1 VARQTTITPQT
12 LKPGNISRNFGVK
25 ADVEVPMSMTSASSK
40 EPRAEINV
48 TPLIDVLLVL
58 LIIFMVIQP
67 IAVRGLDTLV
77 PQPPKSP
84 KQAEQPK
91 AIVVQVLGD
100 REHGVTYKINQTSLN
115 KLDIQP
121 RLSQIFATRT
131 DKSIFIQ
138 GDATLDFS
146 LVADVIDYGHQAGVV
161 NIGLITQRATGLQPT
176 K

>member
-1 VARQTTITPQT
+1 
-12 LKPGNISRNFGVK
+12 
-25 ADVEVPMSMTSASSK
+25 MSMPSGTNK
-40 EPRAEINV
+40 ELRADINV

-77 PQPPKSP
+77 PQPPKVP
-84 KQAEQPK
+84 DQIDQPQ
-91 AIVVQVLGD
+91 AIVVEVLGD
-100 REHGVTYKINQTSLN
+100 RDHGVTYKINQISLN

-138 GDATLDFS
+138 GDSTLDFS
-146 LVADVIDYGHQAGVV
+146 SIADIIDYGHRAGID
-161 NIGLITQRATGLQPT
+161 NIGIITPRSAAQTR
-176 K
+176 

>member
-1 VARQTTITPQT
+1 MEDP
-12 LKPGNISRNFGVK
+12 
-25 ADVEVPMSMTSASSK
+25 PMSMTSATSK
-40 EPRAEINV
+40 ELRADINV

-84 KQAEQPK
+84 EQVNRPR
-91 AIVVQVLGD
+91 AIIVQVLGD

-115 KLDIQP
+115 KLEIQP
-121 RLSQIFATRT
+121 LLSRLFATRT

-146 LVADVIDYGHQAGVV
+146 SIAEIIDYSHQAGIDT
-161 NIGLITQRATGLQPT
+161 IGIITPRAMTPT
-176 K
+176 EPR

>member
-1 VARQTTITPQT
+1 
-12 LKPGNISRNFGVK
+12 
-25 ADVEVPMSMTSASSK
+25 MSMTSGTSK
-40 EPRAEINV
+40 ELRADINV

-84 KQAEQPK
+84 EQADQPQ

-100 REHGVTYKINQTSLN
+100 CEHGVTYKINQAVLN
-115 KLDIQP
+115 KLDIRP

-138 GDATLDFS
+138 GDSTLDFS
-146 LVADVIDYGHQAGVV
+146 LVADIIDYGHQAGVDS
-161 NIGLITQRATGLQPT
+161 IGIITPRSTAQSR
-176 K
+176 

>member
-1 VARQTTITPQT
+1 
-12 LKPGNISRNFGVK
+12 
-25 ADVEVPMSMTSASSK
+25 MSMPSGSSK
-40 EPRAEINV
+40 ELRADINV

-77 PQPPKSP
+77 TQPAKSP
-84 KQAEQPK
+84 DHTDQSQ

-121 RLSQIFATRT
+121 RLSHIFATRT
-131 DKSIFIQ
+131 DKSIFIE

-146 LVADVIDYGHQAGVV
+146 SVADIIDYGHQAGVD
-161 NIGLITQRATGLQPT
+161 NIRIITPRAMTPT
-176 K
+176 QSR

>member
-1 VARQTTITPQT
+1 
-12 LKPGNISRNFGVK
+12 
-25 ADVEVPMSMTSASSK
+25 MSMTSGTNK
-40 EPRAEINV
+40 ELRANINV

-77 PQPPKSP
+77 PQPPKVP
-84 KQAEQPK
+84 DQIDQPQ
-91 AIVVQVLGD
+91 AIVVEVLGD
-100 REHGVTYKINQTSLN
+100 RDHGVTYKINQISLN

-138 GDATLDFS
+138 GDSTLDFS
-146 LVADVIDYGHQAGVV
+146 SIADIIDYGHRAGID
-161 NIGLITQRATGLQPT
+161 NIGIITPRSAAQTR
-176 K
+176 